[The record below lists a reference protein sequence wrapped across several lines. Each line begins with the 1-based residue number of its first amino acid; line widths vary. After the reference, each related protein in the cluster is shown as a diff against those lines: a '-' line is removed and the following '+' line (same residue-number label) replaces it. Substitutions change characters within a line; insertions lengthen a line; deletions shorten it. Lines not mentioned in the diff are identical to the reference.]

1 MTRVLISMPEDF
13 LNKIDAVA
21 EEENRTRSQ
30 LIRNALKTYIQRNK
44 LRDDAIANKN
54 AAILEVLLD
63 W

>member
-63 W
+63 